1 MTDLDVTLYR
11 RLLEARAQELHD
23 LNETTLSDSAPVEL
37 DQAAVGRLSRMDAMQ
52 QQAMSEET
60 RRRRLREIAM
70 IKAALDRIEE
80 GEYGF
85 CLTCGDAI
93 PEPRLQLDPSIAYCV
108 SHARQ

>member
-1 MTDLDVTLYR
+1 MTDLDVGTYR

-23 LNETTLSDSAPVEL
+23 LNETTQSDSAPVEL

-52 QQAMSEET
+52 RQAMSEET
-60 RRRRLREIAM
+60 RRRRVREIAL
-70 IKAALDRIEE
+70 IEAALDRMES

-93 PEPRLQLDPSIAYCV
+93 PEPRLQLDPAVAHCV
-108 SHARQ
+108 AHART